1 MQAAKFGSPQEL
13 AIYHKG
19 RREVIA
25 PESGWCNSLVAYTS
39 RLRSEYSEKAEPSCL
54 DEEEIRSL
62 KENQLVVEMLFALPS
77 VYRQGLLLPITG
89 QYRGWALHF
98 PGWRGRLEACGVK
111 VNSEAVIREVERRTR
126 LMLEAQA

>member
-25 PESGWCNSLVAYTS
+25 PESGWYSSLVPYTS

-77 VYRQGLLLPITG
+77 VYRQGLGASLSRMEGKIRSMWG
-89 QYRGWALHF
+89 QG
-98 PGWRGRLEACGVK
+98 K
-111 VNSEAVIREVERRTR
+111 
-126 LMLEAQA
+126 